1 MCNTRD
7 RKYRGMA
14 WSLQRGKT
22 EGTKSIVSKVIYGRR
37 GVYQFASGRCE
48 RARLPPPSLLTTLS
62 LSPSVFSRARPTD
75 FSYINFSTFKNKRP
89 LLTLFLSLSLS
100 QTAFDYLSIRDRER
114 KDETSSPL
122 GYPRCW
128 NSIGETTSP
137 ARKSI
142 SA

>member
-89 LLTLFLSLSLS
+89 LLTLFLSLSLRPHLII
-100 QTAFDYLSIRDRER
+100 FRLERER
-114 KDETSSPL
+114 ERTRQAL

>member
-100 QTAFDYLSIRDRER
+100 LRPHLIIFRLGTERER
-114 KDETSSPL
+114 TRQAL

>member
-62 LSPSVFSRARPTD
+62 LSPSVFSRPTD

-89 LLTLFLSLSLS
+89 LLTLFLSLSLRPHLII
-100 QTAFDYLSIRDRER
+100 FRLERER
-114 KDETSSPL
+114 ERTRQALLSAILVGTRSAK
-122 GYPRCW
+122 RQ
-128 NSIGETTSP
+128 
-137 ARKSI
+137 ARLESRL
-142 SA
+142 ARN

>member
-114 KDETSSPL
+114 KDETSSRLSSMLELDRRNDKP
-122 GYPRCW
+122 G
-128 NSIGETTSP
+128 S
-137 ARKSI
+137 KVD
-142 SA
+142 